1 MKPTNTTLLAFFA
14 STAFAFPAVADQV
27 FTDDLIVQGSACVG
41 LDCNNGESFG
51 FDTIR
56 MKENNLRLHFD
67 DTSNSASF
75 PSNDWR
81 IGANDTSNGGANK
94 LFLEDST
101 AGRQIVVF
109 ESGAPANAM
118 VLDSSGNLALGTAN
132 PVVEMHVVDG
142 DSPTLRLEQ
151 DGSSGFTPQTFDI
164 ASNEANFFVR
174 DVTNGSQLPF
184 KIIPGADSNSL
195 VLAANNNV
203 GMGTQSPSA
212 KLHVVESANLTGA
225 TAHAI
230 VQNSNSSVAQRTL
243 LTLQNN
249 GGSQIIMENT
259 STATDWRMAVRNADN
274 DFAIF
279 ASGGIGTALRIND
292 VTGDLQVTGTISSA
306 GTTLAVPDYVFED
319 DYELMPLAEVEAYID
334 ENGHLPR
341 IPSASDVKANGLNMS
356 HMQMSLLE
364 KIEELTLYTL
374 AQEKQINALQD
385 RISVLQ

>member
-174 DVTNGSQLPF
+174 DVTNGSTLPF
-184 KIIPGADSNSL
+184 KIIPGAGNNLLYLASNERIG
-195 VLAANNNV
+195 VNTA
-203 GMGTQSPSA
+203 SP
-212 KLHVVESANLTGA
+212 
-225 TAHAI
+225 
-230 VQNSNSSVAQRTL
+230 
-243 LTLQNN
+243 
-249 GGSQIIMENT
+249 
-259 STATDWRMAVRNADN
+259 TATMHVSDSATSATEV
-274 DFAIF
+274 
-279 ASGGIGTALRIND
+279 LR
-292 VTGDLQVTGTISSA
+292 LSSA
-306 GTTLAVPDYVFED
+306 GTVFSGYEDRSVTAGDNSGRIWNIQNVGGEFRITTAPGGSTEKELVLDVDGNLTINGNFFSNATQLNVPDYVFAD
-319 DYELMPLAEVEAYID
+319 DYELRPLAEVEAFI
-334 ENGHLPR
+334 NTNSHLPEV
-341 IPSASDVKANGLNMS
+341 PSAAEIAVSGLDMTG
-356 HMQMSLLE
+356 MQLTLL
-364 KIEELTLYTL
+364 KKVEELTLYTL
-374 AQEKQINALQD
+374 AQEKTIAALQD
-385 RISVLQ
+385 RLDVLEN